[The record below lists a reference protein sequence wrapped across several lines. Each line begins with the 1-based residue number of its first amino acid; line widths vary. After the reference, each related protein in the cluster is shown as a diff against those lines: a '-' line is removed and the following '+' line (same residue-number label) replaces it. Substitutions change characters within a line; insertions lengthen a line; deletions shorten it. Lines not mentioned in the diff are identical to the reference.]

1 MSSQVSAIDYD
12 DRMAPGAPR
21 VYGVMAEFTTPDEIV
36 AAALAVREAGYV
48 RIDAYTPYPMETVVE
63 ALDLPRSKMPLVVLA
78 GGITGALTGFFL
90 SYVTQVFIWPWNIGG
105 RPYNSWPA
113 FIIPTF
119 ECTILFA
126 AISAV
131 VGMCILN
138 GLPQPYHPVFNV
150 PGFDR
155 ASNDR
160 FFLVIEATDPKFE
173 VDGVRRFLSGLNPC
187 EVTEVEH

>member
-1 MSSQVSAIDYD
+1 VRSEAIDYD
-12 DRMAPGAPR
+12 DNEAPGAPQM
-21 VYGVMAEFTTPDEIV
+21 YGVMAEFTTPDELI
-36 AAALAVREAGYV
+36 AAAEATHAAGYKRV
-48 RIDAYTPYPMETVVE
+48 DAFTPYPMETVIE
-63 ALDLPRSKMPLVVLA
+63 ALDMPRSKMPLVVLI
-78 GGITGALTGFFL
+78 GGIVGGLTGFFL
-90 SYVTQVFIWPWNIGG
+90 CYTTQVFIWPWNIGG

-113 FIIPTF
+113 FVIPTF

-126 AISAV
+126 AISAL

-150 PGFDR
+150 PGFER

-160 FFLVIEATDPKFE
+160 FFLVIEATDAKFE
-173 VDGVRRFLSGLNPC
+173 LDAVRRFLSGLNPC